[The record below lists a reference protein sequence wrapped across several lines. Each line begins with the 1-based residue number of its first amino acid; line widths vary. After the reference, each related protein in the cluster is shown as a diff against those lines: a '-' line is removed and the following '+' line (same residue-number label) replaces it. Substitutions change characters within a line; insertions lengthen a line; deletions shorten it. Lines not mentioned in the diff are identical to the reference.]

1 VRRSLDA
8 MTRVVNDRDIGI
20 AGSFLEF
27 ANRALEIHIADALLQ
42 RQVSNPAAM
51 NNWATASAFFT

>member
-1 VRRSLDA
+1 

-27 ANRALEIHIADALLQ
+27 ANRALEIQIADALQ
-42 RQVSNPAAM
+42 RPVSNPAAM
-51 NNWATASAFFT
+51 NNWATASAFFK